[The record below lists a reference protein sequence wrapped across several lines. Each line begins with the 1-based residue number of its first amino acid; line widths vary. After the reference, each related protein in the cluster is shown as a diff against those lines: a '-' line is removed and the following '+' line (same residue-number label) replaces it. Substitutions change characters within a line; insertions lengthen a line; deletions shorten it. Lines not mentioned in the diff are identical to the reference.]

1 MEATVDSV
9 VVEVVEAS
17 VVEVAVM
24 AEMVD
29 LLEVQNHCSHHG
41 WAERAAVSL
50 DLVERRS
57 GRD

>member
-1 MEATVDSV
+1 MEATVEAAVDSV

-29 LLEVQNHCSHHG
+29 LLEVQDH
-41 WAERAAVSL
+41 
-50 DLVERRS
+50 
-57 GRD
+57 